1 MHWDILFR
9 KLPFIGSDGKWR
21 KFFPRLRIVLFII
34 TVCIIYTSYLGL
46 TENKIPNFILKEL
59 QTQLHQN
66 YGIEIDFTQST
77 FIIPDRF
84 ILKELT
90 MRTKDSLNLLT
101 CEECNIV
108 LSTRNL
114 LSGFK
119 IDKIQLTNAVVY
131 ITQRSDGSLN
141 WDFTT
146 DEDSEPEEDIKDIKS
161 EIKIPDFFIRKLEI
175 IESEVI
181 INDYRISNINSDISM
196 LSAAGKVNIEVFK
209 LIFSLDEQD
218 ITLTSSGKIL
228 FKNDLSGEASFNISS
243 YKSKIVTDIKYDL
256 SSLDFNFNTEN
267 MNLEISDILHNSS
280 GNLYS
285 NGFVHLNLANGLNY
299 SGNLNVS
306 GFNLEYRDLNID
318 SLQSQLTCMD
328 KILTVDL
335 SHISCGN
342 GNITGQLDYNPY
354 SDSLF
359 YSLMIKEL
367 DPNIY
372 YRKLNTEITSVTGQ
386 MTGYIQ
392 SVCEISEIIA
402 YSDFSLNFASYDYKD
417 NSIYGQLNYTSID
430 DSLDYFVN
438 IDNFYINI
446 FIDGLKSNNV
456 RGNIRGFATG
466 FFDDLIIDNNFH
478 FSLIQNTDL
487 NSSVSG
493 NMNYNLSTDSLYY
506 NTKITNLDPGFFTS
520 ELENYQLLLNGD
532 LNGWVTSL
540 KDNNFLRMYISG
552 DFDNSEIFK
561 TSFRSI
567 SGSFLLSGR
576 DIKINISALSN
587 SIGNINADIS
597 LKGKRIV
604 FAKGNFENFNFN
616 WITEYGF
623 YGHNISGY
631 ATGNFS
637 LLNDSL
643 DMNIVFDNIT
653 YDDYKADRI
662 SLKTYNISLN
672 RLTGD
677 ILELDIINLSKGNF
691 IINSVEL
698 NGYGSD
704 NFWQGN
710 LNLNN
715 KNNNIYSSLKF
726 FPGSLQLVMDSL
738 LWNGSFGTI
747 SNTAPVEMTFEKGLQ
762 IDTLILD
769 GSDGMKIS
777 AYLSSTA
784 DSLDAFIE
792 IDSFDLETFETSF
805 FENQNIDGA
814 LSLRTDISGSISEPE
829 VKIFMETGYCY
840 FEPFFIDSINLHADI
855 CRERITINKLEIGT
869 NGKISDITGMIPFN
883 SEDSI
888 DLYLNFNDI
897 GLWPLIFISDIIS
910 PLDGTLDGNLHVGG
924 NFDDIRLHGN
934 AELTDASIYVIIL
947 GQIVNDISGSLYFLE
962 DSLSLSLSGVNS
974 GGEIE
979 LTGYMLFF
987 KGFTEF
993 QSHFKAL
1000 FENIT
1005 MSGIDGVL
1013 ADVTG
1018 NIEIDIDTLNV
1029 IDITGDVKINQ
1040 AHLSV
1045 PSETQ
1050 QSQTETTLPNMDIE
1064 VDGSEGEIWFTSDFA
1079 EANLTGN
1086 LHISSFN
1093 NILETK
1099 GEMSVIRGNIYYLDR
1114 TFRITE
1120 GKLFIL
1126 SSGNE
1131 INGVIELKGETTIRY
1146 TIPTEEGSPERNTA
1160 IIYIEIKG
1168 EISAPEFI
1176 LSSDP
1181 KMSQQDIASLLT
1193 FNTTFSNIASISTVA
1208 SAVPDRALNYLLRT
1222 QIFSKL
1228 ERSIG
1233 LDIINIETEF
1243 GPTNSAKLTLGKY
1256 LTNNFYVEYRKDVLN
1271 NTNSEISLQYNIWKN
1286 ASFILEREQENIIGL
1301 GFKLIWRY

>member
-1 MHWDILFR
+1 
-9 KLPFIGSDGKWR
+9 
-21 KFFPRLRIVLFII
+21 
-34 TVCIIYTSYLGL
+34 
-46 TENKIPNFILKEL
+46 
-59 QTQLHQN
+59 
-66 YGIEIDFTQST
+66 
-77 FIIPDRF
+77 
-84 ILKELT
+84 
-90 MRTKDSLNLLT
+90 MRTEDSLYLLT

-114 LSGFK
+114 LSGFR
-119 IDKIQLTNAVVY
+119 IDKILLTNAVVY
-131 ITQRSDGSLN
+131 ITHRSDGSLN
-141 WDFTT
+141 WDLTT
-146 DEDSEPEEDIKDIKS
+146 DEDSEPEENIK
-161 EIKIPDFFIRKLEI
+161 IKIPDFFIRKLEI

-181 INDYRISNINSDISM
+181 IDNYRISNINSDISM
-196 LSAAGKVNIEVFK
+196 LSASGKVNIEIFK
-209 LIFSLDEQD
+209 LIFFLDEQNL
-218 ITLTSSGKIL
+218 ILESSGKIL
-228 FKNDLSGEASFNISS
+228 FKNNLSGEASLNISS
-243 YKSKIVTDIKYDL
+243 YKSKIVTDITYDL
-256 SSLDFNFNTEN
+256 SSLEFNFDTEN

-280 GNLYS
+280 GNLFF
-285 NGFVHLNLANGLNY
+285 NGFVQLNLANGLNY
-299 SGNLNVS
+299 SGDLNIS
-306 GFNLEYRDLNID
+306 GFNLEYQDFNID
-318 SLQSQLTCMD
+318 SLQSHLTCFD
-328 KILTVDL
+328 KILTADL
-335 SHISCGN
+335 THVSCGN
-342 GNITGQLDYNPY
+342 GNITGQLKYNINN
-354 SDSLF
+354 DSLF
-359 YSLMIKEL
+359 YSLQIEKIN
-367 DPNIY
+367 PNIY
-372 YRKLNTEITSVTGQ
+372 YGKLNTKITSVTGQ
-386 MTGYIQ
+386 LNGYIQ
-392 SVCEISEIIA
+392 SVSEISEITA

-417 NSIYGQLNYTSID
+417 NRIFGQLNYSSID

-438 IDNFYINI
+438 IENLYINI

-478 FSLIQNTDL
+478 LSLLQNAA
-487 NSSVSG
+487 VSG
-493 NMNYNLSTDSLYY
+493 YMNYNFSTDSLNY
-506 NTKITNLDPGFFTS
+506 NTKITNLDPGFFTP

-532 LNGWVTSL
+532 LNGWVSSL
-540 KDNNFLRMYISG
+540 KNNNFLRMYFSG
-552 DFDNSEIFK
+552 DFDNSEIFNA
-561 TSFRSI
+561 SFRSI

-587 SIGNINADIS
+587 SIGNINANIS
-597 LKGKRIV
+597 LKGKSIV
-604 FAKGNFENFNFN
+604 CAQGDFENFNFD

-623 YGHNISGY
+623 YRHNISGY

-637 LLNDSL
+637 LLNDGL

-653 YDDYKADRI
+653 FDDFKADRI
-662 SLKTYNISLN
+662 SLKTDNVSLN
-672 RLTGD
+672 YLTGD
-677 ILELDIINLSKGNF
+677 LLELEIFNLSKGNF
-691 IINSVEL
+691 IINSVKL

-704 NFWQGN
+704 NFWCGN

-715 KNNNIYSSLKF
+715 TDNNIFSSLKF
-726 FPGSLQLVMDSL
+726 FPGSLQLVVDSL
-738 LWNGSFGTI
+738 LWDGSFGTI
-747 SNTAPVEMTFEKGLQ
+747 SNTAPVEMTFKKGLQ

-769 GSDGMKIS
+769 GSSGMEIS
-777 AYLSSTA
+777 AYLSLTD

-792 IDSFDLETFETSF
+792 IDSFDLEIFEATFYQD
-805 FENQNIDGA
+805 QNINGV
-814 LSLRTDISGSISEPE
+814 LSLRIDISGSISEPE
-829 VKIFMETGYCY
+829 AKISMRTGYCY
-840 FEPFFIDSINLHADI
+840 FEPFFVDSINFNADL
-855 CRERITINKLEIGT
+855 CREWININKFQIGT
-869 NGKISDITGMIPFN
+869 NGKISDITGIIPFN

-888 DLYLNFNDI
+888 DLDLNFNDI

-910 PLDGTLDGNLHVGG
+910 PIDGTLDGNLHVGG
-924 NFDDIRLHGN
+924 NFDDIRINGN
-934 AELTDASIYVIIL
+934 AKLSDASIYVIIL
-947 GQIVNDISGSLYFLE
+947 EQIVNDISGSLYFFE

-979 LTGYMLFF
+979 FSGYMLFF

-1013 ADVTG
+1013 ADITG
-1018 NIEIDIDTLNV
+1018 NIDIDIDTMNV

-1050 QSQTETTLPNMDIE
+1050 QSQTDIILPNMDIRI
-1064 VDGSEGEIWFTSDFA
+1064 DGSEGEIWFTSDFA
-1079 EANLTGN
+1079 EANLIGN

-1093 NILETK
+1093 NLLETK
-1099 GEMSVIRGNIYYLDR
+1099 GELSVIRGNIYYLDR
-1114 TFRITE
+1114 TFRIIE

-1126 SSGNE
+1126 SSGNK
-1131 INGVIELKGETTIRY
+1131 INGVIEIKGETTIRY
-1146 TIPTEEGSPERNTA
+1146 NIPSDESSPERNTVK
-1160 IIYIEIKG
+1160 IYIEIKG
-1168 EISAPEFI
+1168 EIYAPEFI

-1256 LTNNFYVEYRKDVLN
+1256 LTNSFYVEYRKDVLN

-1286 ASFILEREQENIIGL
+1286 ASFILEREQESIFGL